1 MDEFASG
8 GESTK
13 ALDTVRSKRPISLV
27 VHAGRG
33 ELEPATG
40 RTVCGAEKRAGVW
53 AEARGIP
60 ARTYTPDCILG
71 DGGPEGA
78 VAFPGADPD
87 LCTRAEALGIKV
99 GAPTDRRSPL
109 LSAVSE

>member
-1 MDEFASG
+1 MILLVAGAEDYDNRG
-8 GESTK
+8 DLWK

-27 VHAGRG
+27 VHADRG
-33 ELEPATG
+33 TVDPPTG
-40 RTVCGAEKRAGVW
+40 RTVCGAEKLAGVW

-60 ARTYTPDCILG
+60 AKTYTPDCILG
-71 DGGPEGA
+71 DGQPEGA

-99 GAPTDRRSPL
+99 WRPYG
-109 LSAVSE
+109 